1 MKTKKLLSVILVFAM
16 IIALVP
22 TVSFAEAGT
31 LEIVGSTGFI
41 SAPEGKYSKMPY
53 KVNLDSSDVTD
64 VAEVTVT
71 KDGLPATDVWF
82 MDGNLVVKG
91 GAEGTYQLTASYESA
106 VSEPK
111 TINIIKTLTKT
122 GGSGKLAANSVF
134 GVAYGTS
141 EGAASTT
148 TTLAKYPIYGSQT
161 LELVVNEG
169 AEDDAFYTGDDW
181 SGIRFKTVA
190 QGSGYYIN
198 IHNGSKFVS
207 TNKTELAFNTDQN
220 LKLVIDF
227 DNKKFSA
234 KINGTTTVNNI
245 AYTKTYNL
253 NSAFNIK
260 KNNCVTLFTCYSGVE
275 CPSPISITVAEGK
288 SLFIPQ
294 VEGSAMIKLSAES
307 VILGNEGY
315 SWSIPTPTTGVS
327 IDALTGILTVDN
339 TASAGTVTVAASKN
353 GYTGEGTITLKAI
366 NDEITEASPIV
377 AGKTTIVA
385 DANAAGNYYIQSAE
399 ESRYNHKDIP
409 YSNDGMSIVYDMMV
423 RGTRCTFYFI
433 TTDGV
438 WNYAQISSFGGYDS
452 WTNANT
458 WINLKVVVNPITN
471 KFTAFLG
478 GERVTIAKQSI
489 TSPSSPIDYVQVS
502 FVDID
507 SIKIYNISD
516 STPLVTDA
524 AISNPLVGGTAQL
537 NYDFISLDGAADA
550 SEIAWSIATSE
561 NGAYDIIDGQT
572 AKTLA
577 VTDDMAG
584 KWIKATITPK
594 HKTQFDQTSYIAGEP
609 VEVKVKVKS
618 ALGVTYSVK
627 DSYESQ
633 ASTPFTPGDA
643 LADGKYFVATVEIT
657 QMDDTARNVMIAIAK
672 YSESGDELI
681 AVDCKTLSTASK
693 GASDINSIVID
704 KTGGK
709 MKLFVW
715 DNATLAPIRNDIIK

>member
-22 TVSFAEAGT
+22 TVSFAAILAINGSGT
-31 LEIVGSTGFI
+31 FI
-41 SAPEGKYSKMPY
+41 SISGTDRYSKMPY
-53 KVNLDSSDVTD
+53 TLTVDGEDKTLDATWD
-64 VAEVTVT
+64 VT

-91 GAEGTYQLTASYESA
+91 GAEGTYTLNATYNGQNES
-106 VSEPK
+106 K
-111 TINIIKTLTKT
+111 TI
-122 GGSGKLAANSVF
+122 KL
-134 GVAYGTS
+134 VACAQPVSYTNPVSKSYSTAYAENGEAELYG
-141 EGAASTT
+141 
-148 TTLAKYPIYGSQT
+148 LQT
-161 LELVVNEG
+161 LEFDATLATSMEFYHGDWNHVYFKREG
-169 AEDDAFYTGDDW
+169 N
-181 SGIRFKTVA
+181 
-190 QGSGYYIN
+190 Q
-198 IHNGSKFVS
+198 
-207 TNKTELAFNTDQN
+207 LAFKDVTKKEWDRNATN
-220 LKLVIDF
+220 YTTGEKYRIKLVF
-227 DNKKFSA
+227 DYDNNKFSA
-234 KINGTTTVNNI
+234 YVGDVVEVNNYAMT
-245 AYTKTYNL
+245 AYTVSN
-253 NSAFNIK
+253 AFTIRKSSFNTEDLI
-260 KNNCVTLFTCYSGVE
+260 CYSGVE
-275 CPSPISITVAEGK
+275 CPSPISITVAGGK
-288 SLFIPQ
+288 SLLIPQ
-294 VEGSAMIKLSAES
+294 AEGSAKIKLSAES
-307 VILGNEGY
+307 AILGNEGY

-327 IDALTGILTVDN
+327 IDALTGIVTVDN

-353 GYTGEGTITLKAI
+353 GYTGQGTITLKAI

-399 ESRYNHKDIP
+399 SSRYNHKDIP

-478 GERVTIAKQSI
+478 GERVTIARESI
-489 TSPSSPIDYVQVS
+489 TSPSSPIDYVQIS
-502 FVDID
+502 YVDID

-537 NYDFISLDGAADA
+537 NYDFVSLDGATDA

-561 NGAYDIIDGQT
+561 NGTYDIIDGQT
-572 AKTLA
+572 AKTLS

-584 KWIKATITPK
+584 KWLKATITPK

-657 QMDDTARNVMIAIAK
+657 QMDDTARNVMIAVAK